1 MKKLFILL
9 ITLLSFQLID
19 AQIFYK
25 VEKPGEDKVSYL
37 FGTHHLAPVKI
48 LKEKGVTDILDSL
61 DMVVGELNFI
71 AEGNLLPLKMQQ
83 YMMAPADS
91 TLSKVISPEDF
102 ALISNEFKNWAPM
115 EGMSLSMLEPMK
127 PMVVSSMVSVTIAAR
142 EMEDYAQGE
151 QIDSY
156 IQQQAAQKGIAIEGL
171 ETVEFQAD
179 VLFNSTPISLQAKA
193 LVDLLSDPAKSIELT
208 KKLNKAYKN
217 GDLEMMMLLS
227 DEEQEDPAFFYNLVD
242 KRNKEWVKKLPELF
256 KDKRILV
263 AVGALH
269 LPGEN
274 GLIKQLTDLGYI
286 ITPID
291 LPIKEN

>member
-1 MKKLFILL
+1 
-9 ITLLSFQLID
+9 
-19 AQIFYK
+19 
-25 VEKPGEDKVSYL
+25 
-37 FGTHHLAPVKI
+37 
-48 LKEKGVTDILDSL
+48 
-61 DMVVGELNFI
+61 
-71 AEGNLLPLKMQQ
+71 
-83 YMMAPADS
+83 MMAPADS

-127 PMVVSSMVSVTIAAR
+127 PMVVSSMVSVTMAAR
-142 EMEDYAQGE
+142 EMEDYVQGE

-242 KRNKEWVKKLPELF
+242 KRNKEWIKKLPELF

-291 LPIKEN
+291 TCTRE